1 MPLLPV
7 AASRTSAPLSTQ
19 RLLFQLNADQL
30 AIQRQLDQLST
41 GRRVLRMSDDPAAAG
56 RAIGIQ
62 RGIDRTE
69 QLTRNADSTARL
81 YQSTDSALAR
91 LDDALIQ
98 ARGTTV
104 QASQSVISPD
114 ERESLAITLRQTLEA
129 AFSAGSSI
137 FRDQQ
142 LLGGSL
148 DVMDLLRWDDG
159 QIVFDGRDAIGQTK
173 IGSGDPLAI
182 NVGGNQSLGVRSV
195 VRSGEILDPGLVPRT
210 RLPDLN
216 SGDGVTPGVL
226 RISDGNEWQTVD
238 LRHAATIGDVKELLE
253 AIDLDGRSLTAT
265 ISSDTFRIEYSD
277 GLAGTLAIADAEGSR
292 MAKELGIENPSGLQP
307 PPLETDP
314 LTPRVNAATR
324 LADLAG
330 GAGIDVS
337 DGIRIR
343 QGEKT
348 FQVDLSE
355 AETIADVIDA
365 INRSGADVAAE
376 LDRSVG
382 RLQIRALRSGVD
394 YSIGENG
401 GTAATDLGIRSA
413 TGQTTLAELGR
424 GGGVELSPSGPDL
437 VITRPDGVV
446 LELEID
452 GAETVDDV
460 IGLIRNHPQN
470 QDASRVL
477 VDLNEFGN
485 GIQIDAPP
493 GADPLRIEQT
503 LRSNAGERL
512 GLIPAGQDS
521 VEGVT
526 NGSVDSVIGDDFLP
540 REPADT
546 FDTLLRLETAVRG
559 GDFAEMERLLER
571 LDVDFNRASRA
582 RGRVGIWTQNLETLR
597 DVANDDVVALKS
609 QLSDEVDADLATVIS
624 DLTQRQVAMEA
635 SLNLIGRS
643 AQLTVLNFL

>member
-7 AASRTSAPLSTQ
+7 AATRTSAPLSTQ

-41 GRRVLRMSDDPAAAG
+41 GRRVLRMSDDPSAAG
-56 RAIGIQ
+56 RAIGIR

-104 QASQSVISPD
+104 QASQSVISAD

-129 AFSAGSSI
+129 AFSAGTAI

-148 DVMDLLRWDDG
+148 DVADLIRWDDG
-159 QIVFDGRDAIGQTK
+159 QIVFDGLDAIGKTE
-173 IGSGDPLAI
+173 IGSGDPIAI

-195 VRSGEILDPGLVPRT
+195 IHAGEALAPGLVPST
-210 RLPDLN
+210 RLPDLH
-216 SGDGVTPGVL
+216 SGEGVAAGVL
-226 RISDGNEWQTVD
+226 RISDGNAWQTVD
-238 LRHAATIGDVKELLE
+238 LRQAATLGDVKQLLE
-253 AIDLDGRSLTAT
+253 AVDLDGRSLTAT
-265 ISSDTFRIEYSD
+265 INADTFRVEYSD

-292 MAKELGIENPSGLQP
+292 MAKELGIENRQGLQP

-314 LTPRVNAATR
+314 LKPRVNAATR
-324 LADLAG
+324 LADLDG

-337 DGIRIR
+337 DGIRIG
-343 QGEKT
+343 QGDKT
-348 FQVDLSE
+348 FRVDLSE

-365 INRSGADVAAE
+365 INRSGADVSAE
-376 LDRSVG
+376 LDRDVG

-394 YSIGENG
+394 YSIGEDG

-413 TGQTTLAELGR
+413 TAQTTLAELGR
-424 GGGVELSPSGPDL
+424 GRGVELSPSGPDL

-446 LELEID
+446 LEFDLEA
-452 GAETVDDV
+452 AETIDDV
-460 IGLIRNHPQN
+460 LGLIRDHPQN
-470 QDASRVL
+470 QDVARVRGG
-477 VDLNEFGN
+477 LNEFGN

-493 GADPLRIEQT
+493 GADPLRVEQP

-512 GLIPAGQDS
+512 GLIPPGQDS
-521 VEGVT
+521 VQGVT
-526 NGSVDSVIGDDFLP
+526 NGSVDSVIGVDYAA

-546 FDTLLRLETAVRG
+546 FDTLLRLETAVRD
-559 GDFAEMERLLER
+559 GDFEELERLLER

-582 RGRVGIWTQNLETLR
+582 RGRVGIWTQDLEQLR
-597 DVANDDVVALKS
+597 SVAEDDVVALKG
-609 QLSDEVDADLATVIS
+609 QLSEEVDADLATVIS